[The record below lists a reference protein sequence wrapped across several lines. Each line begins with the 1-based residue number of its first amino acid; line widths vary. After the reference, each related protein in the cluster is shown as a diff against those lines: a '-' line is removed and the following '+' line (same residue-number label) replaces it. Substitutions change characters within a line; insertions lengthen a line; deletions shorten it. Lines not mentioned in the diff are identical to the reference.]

1 MSTDQART
9 FNAATNVLAY
19 AQAFTS
25 ASVRDDEA
33 VRPRKAGRRAPAI
46 LRLRRHRTGR

>member
-1 MSTDQART
+1 MSTDQPRA

-19 AQAFTS
+19 AQAFTT
-25 ASVRDDEA
+25 ASVQDET
-33 VRPRKAGRRAPAI
+33 VRPRRAPSI